1 MSKKHFEVA
10 IPKSETLGLNC
21 NIPAGYV
28 RLSSILGS
36 LPVYKDDA
44 AAKKA
49 GLVNCQIYI
58 NEEGNIVAYGKKTAS
73 PAKDKLLLGASNFYV
88 SAGSSDFPQT
98 IASPQEYGI
107 AASFISGLPSV
118 KLASTWASTDW
129 GSNTSTATIN
139 TASGSTAVI
148 TEEDLGAGITVPF
161 DIPVG
166 SIINLSWN
174 IAAIRA
180 GVAANTLG
188 ACSAIMRLPKAN
200 VMQAA
205 ACDSTIVMLESI
217 SDKAPD
223 ISCSSDDKF
232 YFNFTLSHTVTEKV
246 EEGDVLLL
254 GLAMNN
260 LNALQ
265 NTSLQCSWNMS
276 VEL

>member
-1 MSKKHFEVA
+1 MANFDVA
-10 IPKSETLGLNC
+10 IKKEEVLKYRCKVPN
-21 NIPAGYV
+21 GYV
-28 RLSSILGS
+28 RLSSVLGS
-36 LPVYKDDA
+36 LPRYADDDA
-44 AAKKA
+44 AATA
-49 GLVNCQIYI
+49 GLKDCELYI
-58 NEEGNIVAYGKKTAS
+58 NEFGNITAVGKKTAS
-73 PAKDKLLLGASNFYV
+73 PVKDKLLLGASNFRV
-88 SAGSSDFPQT
+88 GAGSADFPQT
-98 IASPQEYGI
+98 IASPQEYAI
-107 AASFISGLPSV
+107 AVAFISGLPSV
-118 KLASTWASTDW
+118 KVASTWASVDW

-217 SDKAPD
+217 SDRAPD
-223 ISCSSDDKF
+223 ISCSSNDKF

-246 EEGDVLLL
+246 EAGDVLLL

-265 NTSLQCSWNMS
+265 NTTLQCSWNMS